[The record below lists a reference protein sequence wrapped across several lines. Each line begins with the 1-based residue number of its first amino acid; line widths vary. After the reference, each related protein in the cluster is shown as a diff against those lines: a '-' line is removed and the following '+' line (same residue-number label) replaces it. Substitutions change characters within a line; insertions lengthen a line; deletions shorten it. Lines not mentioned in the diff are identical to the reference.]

1 MGQEKVFRYGKPA
14 SEPTAMVKTGISI
27 PEIFSIMAILLPVIP
42 ILIIFIRRTWQ
53 QDIMIFLGA
62 ICLLSF
68 LQHLMVYIPRLIP
81 VNSNSINSIFGLGE
95 FTLLL
100 YLFKMV
106 INTGWLKELMH
117 TVLVSFLSVAIT
129 TYALR
134 GTETH
139 SFMLGI
145 TAAFILLLSAVI
157 ALLQLIRDKQL
168 FIFQSPVF
176 WIAGGNI
183 CYFSMFILTGFVGAQ
198 GEGTPALQQEKVILL
213 SVINGIRFIF
223 FIVAACM
230 TRYKK
235 EQAD

>member
-1 MGQEKVFRYGKPA
+1 
-14 SEPTAMVKTGISI
+14 MVKTGISI
-27 PEIFSIMAILLPVIP
+27 PEVFSIMAILLPVIP

-68 LQHLMVYIPRLIP
+68 LQHLMIYIPRLIP
-81 VNSNSINSIFGLGE
+81 ANNNSINSVFGLGE
-95 FTLLL
+95 FAVLL
-100 YLFKMV
+100 YLFKM
-106 INTGWLKELMH
+106 IITTGWLREIMN
-117 TVLVSFLSVAIT
+117 TVLIAFLSVAIT
-129 TYALR
+129 AYALR

-139 SFMLGI
+139 SFALAI
-145 TAAFILLLSAVI
+145 AAAFILLVAAVI

-198 GEGTPALQQEKVILL
+198 GKGTLALQQEKMILL

-223 FIVAACM
+223 FIVAANM
-230 TRYKK
+230 ARKEK
-235 EQAD
+235 EQANN